1 MRKKVVAGNWKMN
14 LSLRE
19 GIALAEA
26 IEHGIENGNETNV
39 ILFPPIALAG
49 QIKQHLKTCSLGI
62 QNFYP
67 VLSGAFTGETS
78 LMHARD
84 IGATYLL
91 IGHSERRTI
100 FGESDELIKKKVD
113 YALQE
118 GFHVI
123 FCVGEP
129 LSERE
134 KGNEVQFVLNQLES
148 GLFHLDANQWTKVM
162 VAYEPIWAIGTGITA
177 NSGQAEEM
185 HSHIRHEVSKRCG
198 ANVAE
203 SLSILYGG
211 SCTPQNA
218 KELFSCPNV
227 DGGLIGGAA
236 LNATSFCEIIRY
248 A

>member
-1 MRKKVVAGNWKMN
+1 MN
-14 LSLRE
+14 LSLPE

-26 IEHGIENGNETNV
+26 IEAGIESGNETKV

-49 QIKQHLKTCSLGI
+49 SINQHLALCSLGI

-67 VLSGAFTGETS
+67 ALSGAYTGETS

-84 IGATYLL
+84 MGATYLL

-100 FGESDELIKKKVD
+100 FGESDELIKMKVD

-118 GFHVI
+118 GFQIV

-129 LSERE
+129 LGERE
-134 KGNEVQFVLNQLES
+134 KGNERQFVLNQLES
-148 GLFHLDANQWTKVM
+148 GLFHLNPSHWTKVM
-162 VAYEPIWAIGTGITA
+162 VAYEPIWAIGTGVTA
-177 NSGQAEEM
+177 NAEQAEEM
-185 HSHIRHEVSKRCG
+185 HRHIRHEVATRYSDD
-198 ANVAE
+198 VAE

-218 KELFSCPNV
+218 NELFSCPNV

-236 LNATSFCEIIRY
+236 LNASSFCQIIRH